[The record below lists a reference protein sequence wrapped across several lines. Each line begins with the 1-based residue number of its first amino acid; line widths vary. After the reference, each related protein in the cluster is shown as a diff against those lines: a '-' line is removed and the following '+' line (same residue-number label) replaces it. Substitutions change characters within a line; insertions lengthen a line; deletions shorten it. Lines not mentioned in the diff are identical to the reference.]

1 MSTTFDIRKQM
12 NGIVEAPGKVWFWEL
27 AAAVIDADRCV
38 QCGTCVAAC
47 PSDSIG
53 IRADGLP
60 MLVKMCTGCSLCWD
74 FCPRAGLRYE
84 ATWPGPAG
92 GAPAGN
98 GAVSPR
104 RLAGATPGKT
114 AEKTAEG
121 NGSRPARKAPA
132 DRPAGPEDDAGWKI
146 RGGAG
151 QGLGVV
157 REQYSA
163 KVSAPVAG
171 AQDGGV
177 VSALLVAALE
187 SGIIDGALVA
197 RESPAEPWKGVAH
210 LARTPEEITG
220 AAGSFYNQTM
230 ALAHLDLARW
240 KLPPSARI
248 AVVGTPCEVQGLRAL
263 LARPF
268 RWGRSRPDAVALT
281 VALLCT
287 KSFDYE
293 GLMLREL
300 RDRRGVDLGELAKVD
315 VIHGRLMA
323 WDTGGRLLVD
333 EPVKQFHGAALKGCD
348 ECADFL
354 GRAADVSVGSVGS
367 PDGWSSVLVRT
378 EAGRRA
384 LEAARSRLVLADLE
398 APEALDKLDGLDKRV
413 AAARSP
419 RPLDPD
425 GPLFID
431 FEEHLRHY
439 EGTDRQPFWGDKPA

>member
-1 MSTTFDIRKQM
+1 MTTTFDIRKEM
-12 NGIVEAPGKVWFWEL
+12 NGILEAPGKTWFWEL

-53 IRADGLP
+53 VRPDGLP

-84 ATWPGPAG
+84 ATWPRTANGTTRPARSS
-92 GAPAGN
+92 ARVPAGN
-98 GAVSPR
+98 GT
-104 RLAGATPGKT
+104 AGHA
-114 AEKTAEG
+114 G
-121 NGSRPARKAPA
+121 NGTPAA
-132 DRPAGPEDDAGWKI
+132 AGEDSDDWKI
-146 RGGAG
+146 HGGAG

-157 REQYSA
+157 LDRYSA
-163 KVSAPVAG
+163 RWRPALTSAAG
-171 AQDGGV
+171 TQDGGV

-187 SGIIDGALVA
+187 SGLIDGALVA
-197 RESPAEPWKGVAH
+197 KESATEPWKGVAH
-210 LARTPEEITG
+210 LARTPEEITE

-230 ALAHLDLARW
+230 ALAHLDLAKW
-240 KLPPSARI
+240 KLPPTARI

-263 LARPF
+263 LSRPF
-268 RWGRSRPDAVALT
+268 GWGRSRPDRVALT

-293 GLMLREL
+293 KLMLREL
-300 RDRRGVDLGELAKVD
+300 RDRRGLDLSRVGKVD
-315 VIHGRLMA
+315 VIHGRMLA
-323 WDTGGRLLVD
+323 WDREGRVLVD

-354 GRAADVSVGSVGS
+354 GRGADLSVGSVGS
-367 PDGWSSVLVRT
+367 PDGWSSVLVRS

-384 LEAARSRLVLADLE
+384 LAAAGGALELAELE
-398 APEALDKLDGLDKRV
+398 TPEALERLDGLDKRV
-413 AAARSP
+413 ALARTP

-431 FEEHLRHY
+431 LAEHLGHY
-439 EGTDRQPFWGDKPA
+439 EGTDRAPVWGDRPA